1 MRGKPMSVATDLV
14 TGSSGAPNVSGTYAV
29 AHVGARRMPPLPHDA
44 QPVVDTIDRIA
55 ELEQQL
61 AQAREEIASL
71 KRERDE
77 LRARLEPETMEAL
90 DAELEVLEPPPLP
103 LSLAPSLPPSLAP
116 SLPSLAPSL
125 PPSLAPSLPPSIEP
139 PPVSL
144 EPVSL
149 SRLVIST
156 PPARPSASEPP
167 PDLFADGDRPSQLG
181 DRPSSIERRR
191 RARLGCEFEVEFL
204 GDTHLIAGL
213 SQDISEGGVFVAT
226 YQRLIIGSTISLG
239 LELPSGR
246 VEVRGQVRWE
256 RGEIEDSDQRPGFGV
271 AFTELSPEALAALTE
286 FCRQH
291 PAHYYEM

>member
-1 MRGKPMSVATDLV
+1 MRGRSTPVATDLLPD
-14 TGSSGAPNVSGTYAV
+14 TSGGVSGTYAV
-29 AHVGARRMPPLPHDA
+29 THVGVRRMPPLPHHSDA
-44 QPVVDTIDRIA
+44 PPVIDAHERIA
-55 ELEQQL
+55 ELEQAL
-61 AQAREEIASL
+61 ARAREVIAEL
-71 KRERDE
+71 TRERDE
-77 LRARLEPETMEAL
+77 LRARIVLPSEPEPETMQAL
-90 DAELEVLEPPPLP
+90 DAELEMLEPSPSLEPPALPLSLEPPPLP
-103 LSLAPSLPPSLAP
+103 LSLEPPPSW
-116 SLPSLAPSL
+116 SS
-125 PPSLAPSLPPSIEP
+125 EP

-144 EPVSL
+144 EPISL

-167 PDLFADGDRPSQLG
+167 PDVLAEGDRPSQM

-226 YQRLIIGSTISLG
+226 YQRLIIGSTITLG

-256 RGEIEDSDQRPGFGV
+256 RGELEDSEQRPGFGV
-271 AFTELSPEALAALTE
+271 AFTELPPEALAALTE